1 VCKIDLE
8 KYLKEDPSMQKQ
20 DKNFQFYRE
29 AHSPSDTF
37 PTSTQ
42 ENHLSIGFG
51 ERERERVSNRENEK
65 SERERE
71 RE

>member
-1 VCKIDLE
+1 
-8 KYLKEDPSMQKQ
+8 MQKQ

-51 ERERERVSNRENEK
+51 ERERERE
-65 SERERE
+65 
-71 RE
+71 